1 MAAYRRFYDYVTC
14 RLTAKNRDQLR
25 NLTLGNRVWAAFTFF
40 YYLACWFAYSSDH
53 YLEKVRKSRSR
64 MKVTVGAGKCC
75 KVISMTQTEGFLVVV
90 NISAKEKAFSD
101 FLPSNYEPDTT
112 CIYMYTYLS
121 TVYIFFRNLQLP
133 FSC

>member
-1 MAAYRRFYDYVTC
+1 
-14 RLTAKNRDQLR
+14 
-25 NLTLGNRVWAAFTFF
+25 
-40 YYLACWFAYSSDH
+40 
-53 YLEKVRKSRSR
+53 

-90 NISAKEKAFSD
+90 NISAKEKALSD

-121 TVYIFFRNLQLP
+121 TVYLFFRNLQLQ